1 MEHIYSIFVSTYGIL
16 FLGTPHHGS
25 SKANLAKFAQRMVD
39 ALLPSKVVD
48 TDSQLLDAL
57 KEGSE
62 ILRDITDNFQPKMKR
77 FRVFF
82 FWEQMKT
89 NLGMSWDYVGS
100 RLAFSDSILLANNQ
114 DYQVVEET
122 SAAPILDDT
131 DRAGLRADHRNMAKF
146 ASPSSPGYR
155 LIVSTLLRYSD
166 DAPSTISRRWI
177 EAKELLRSLRKNEA
191 EELMYL

>member
-146 ASPSSPGYR
+146 ASASSPGYR